1 MSIFYEQLS
10 KGVGHSDEQVLTY
23 CYNRNP
29 ELFVLG
35 YGDYY
40 SLITNYH
47 YPVRDF
53 GSIKRYFLE
62 KALAVGKINLARN
75 AAKKI
80 YESYE
85 KKLLSLTSDDVIYIR
100 SIIDRYPE
108 NNIFYFSVK
117 DTDII
122 DIKHIEKLK
131 EISECNITVITNNC
145 LKDYEIKNN
154 PFHEAFEYLS
164 DFHKINY
171 LKVYFMHFYGG
182 GFAMDKSISGS
193 WIEAFNELNIN
204 KKIYINGYNENSSD
218 DIYVVYLKKYWK
230 FLVGNN
236 GYIVRS
242 NSDFTKMCYN
252 QINNILNNKLNQL
265 KLNIKDKLNKYP
277 IEHNEMLGSIFHIAQ
292 FDFISNIGYSI
303 PKPI

>member
-1 MSIFYEQLS
+1 
-10 KGVGHSDEQVLTY
+10 
-23 CYNRNP
+23 
-29 ELFVLG
+29 
-35 YGDYY
+35 
-40 SLITNYH
+40 
-47 YPVRDF
+47 
-53 GSIKRYFLE
+53 
-62 KALAVGKINLARN
+62 
-75 AAKKI
+75 
-80 YESYE
+80 
-85 KKLLSLTSDDVIYIR
+85 
-100 SIIDRYPE
+100 
-108 NNIFYFSVK
+108 
-117 DTDII
+117 
-122 DIKHIEKLK
+122 
-131 EISECNITVITNNC
+131 
-145 LKDYEIKNN
+145 
-154 PFHEAFEYLS
+154 
-164 DFHKINY
+164 
-171 LKVYFMHFYGG
+171 
-182 GFAMDKSISGS
+182 MDKSISGS